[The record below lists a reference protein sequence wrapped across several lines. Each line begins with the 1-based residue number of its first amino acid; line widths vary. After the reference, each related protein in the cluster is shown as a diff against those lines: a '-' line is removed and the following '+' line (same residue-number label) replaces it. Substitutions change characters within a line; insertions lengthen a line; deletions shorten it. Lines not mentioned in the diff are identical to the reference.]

1 MIFITG
7 VHGVGKN
14 SYCNDL
20 KKKSGMNF
28 YSAGDIIGV
37 VNHRN
42 KKVQDIDMNQK
53 KLLHGLQ
60 LLSEEKEY
68 ILAGHCCLIN
78 KEGDIERI
86 KMSVFQKMNISKIII
101 LTGNPKEISLNLK
114 QRDHVN
120 WDDTFISRL
129 QKEEVEYSKEIA
141 KTLNV
146 KYEVVVED
154 YKKNNIILPIKS
166 VYVDKILSGEK
177 KYEYRKKLCKK
188 RINKIYL
195 YKTAPEKAIVGEAE
209 VLDFLVL
216 NKEQLW
222 EETKEKSGISKEY
235 FDNYFKNSKMACAY
249 ALGKVV
255 PYDKK
260 IKLKNIGINYTI
272 QSYVYV
278 RDFDYHELTRN
289 DF

>member
-1 MIFITG
+1 MIFVTG

-20 KKKSGMNF
+20 KKKNDINF

-37 VNHRN
+37 TNPRN

-53 KLLHGLQ
+53 KLLHGLEQ
-60 LLSEEKEY
+60 LNEEKEY
-68 ILAGHCCLIN
+68 VLAGHCCLIN

-101 LTGNPKEISLNLK
+101 LTGNPQDIYLNLK
-114 QRDHVN
+114 QRDQLA
-120 WDDTFISRL
+120 WDYEFINRL

-141 KTLNV
+141 KTLNIG
-146 KYEVVVED
+146 YEIVVED
-154 YKKNNIILPIKS
+154 YEKNNIILPIKS

-195 YKTAPEKAIVGEAE
+195 YKMAPEKAIVGEAE

-249 ALGKVV
+249 VLGKVV

-260 IKLKNIGINYTI
+260 IKLKDIGINYTI